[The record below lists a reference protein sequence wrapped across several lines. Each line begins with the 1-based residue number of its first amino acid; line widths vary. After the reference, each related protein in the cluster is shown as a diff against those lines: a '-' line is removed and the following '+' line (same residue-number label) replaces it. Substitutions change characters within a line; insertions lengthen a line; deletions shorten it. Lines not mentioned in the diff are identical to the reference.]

1 MFILETLNFVVD
13 ILKVPSVL
21 VGLIALIGLVAQKK
35 AFSDVVKGTIKT
47 ILGFIVL
54 GGGATVLVGSLN
66 PLGGMFEHAFNIQGI
81 IPNNEAIVSI
91 ALEKYGASTALI
103 MAFGMVANIVVAR
116 FTRLKYIFLTGH
128 HTFYMACMIG
138 VILTVAGFEGVGL
151 VFTGSLILGLVMAFF
166 PALAQ
171 RYMRRITGTD
181 DIAFGHFGTLGYV
194 LSGWI
199 GSLCGKGSRSTE
211 EMNLPKNLS
220 FLRESS
226 ISISLTMMIIYLIMA
241 VSAGRDYVEATF
253 SGGQNYLV
261 YAIIMAIT
269 FAAGVFIILQG
280 VRLILAEIVP
290 AFTGFSEKL
299 VPNARPALDCPV
311 VYPYAPNAVLI
322 GFLFSFLGG
331 LVGLFLLGQMK
342 LVLILPGVVPHFF
355 TGATAGV
362 FGNATGG
369 RRGAMIGA
377 FANGLLITFLPVLLL
392 PVLGAIGFANT
403 RSRML
408 TLAQSVFCWAT
419 WRVICR
425 RWLSRGWWWRY
436 SRYWWRTTCWPKT
449 KQRMPKRRKIAE
461 RKNERNR
468 NHPTGARH
476 SRRHAQILNPSWLW
490 SLWRQHVGSG
500 NSGGSVRRG
509 DENRPSRPGLA
520 GARLFR
526 AVERPCGPRVVQ
538 YPGD

>member
-1 MFILETLNFVVD
+1 MFIQETLKFVVD
-13 ILKVPSVL
+13 ILKVPAVL
-21 VGLIALIGLVAQKK
+21 VGVIALIGLLAQKK
-35 AFSDVVKGTIKT
+35 SFSDVVKGTVKT

-138 VILTVAGFEGVGL
+138 IILTVAGFEGVQL
-151 VFTGSLILGLVMAFF
+151 VFTGALTLGLVMAFF
-166 PALAQ
+166 PAIAQ
-171 RYMRRITGTD
+171 RYMRRITGND

-194 LSGWI
+194 LSGWL
-199 GSLCGKGSRSTE
+199 GSKVGKNSRSTE

-220 FLRESS
+220 FLRDSS
-226 ISISLTMMIIYLIMA
+226 ISISMTMIVIYLILA
-241 VSAGRDYVEATF
+241 ICAGQDYVESQL

-261 YAIIMAIT
+261 YSIIQAIT

-331 LVGLFLLGQMK
+331 LAGLFLLGQMK
-342 LVLILPGVVPHFF
+342 MVLILPGVVPHFF

-369 RRGAMIGA
+369 RRGAMLGA

-392 PVLGAIGFANT
+392 PVLGALGFANT
-403 RSRML
+403 TFSDADFGVVGIVLGNMARFL
-408 TLAQSVFCWAT
+408 TKEMIMVAIVAIFGLLVAHNF
-419 WRVICR
+419 
-425 RWLSRGWWWRY
+425 LG
-436 SRYWWRTTCWPKT
+436 
-449 KQRMPKRRKIAE
+449 KRKDAPA
-461 RKNERNR
+461 RNKEE
-468 NHPTGARH
+468 
-476 SRRHAQILNPSWLW
+476 SS
-490 SLWRQHVGSG
+490 
-500 NSGGSVRRG
+500 
-509 DENRPSRPGLA
+509 
-520 GARLFR
+520 
-526 AVERPCGPRVVQ
+526 
-538 YPGD
+538 

>member
-103 MAFGMVANIVVAR
+103 MAFGMVANIIVAR

-151 VFTGSLILGLVMAFF
+151 VFTGSLI
-166 PALAQ
+166 
-171 RYMRRITGTD
+171 
-181 DIAFGHFGTLGYV
+181 
-194 LSGWI
+194 
-199 GSLCGKGSRSTE
+199 GSKVGKGSRSTE

-220 FLRESS
+220 FLRDSS

-241 VSAGRDYVEATF
+241 VSAGREYVEATF

-331 LVGLFLLGQMK
+331 IVGLFICGQFSW
-342 LVLILPGVVPHFF
+342 VLILPGVVPHFF

-403 RSRML
+403 TFSDADFGAVGIVL
-408 TLAQSVFCWAT
+408 GNLARFLSPFAITGLVVVLFALLVAYNVFA
-419 WRVICR
+419 
-425 RWLSRGWWWRY
+425 
-436 SRYWWRTTCWPKT
+436 
-449 KQRMPKRRKIAE
+449 
-461 RKNERNR
+461 KNK
-468 NHPTGARH
+468 PA
-476 SRRHAQILNPSWLW
+476 
-490 SLWRQHVGSG
+490 SG
-500 NSGGSVRRG
+500 NAQ
-509 DENRPSRPGLA
+509 ENPGA
-520 GARLFR
+520 KS
-526 AVERPCGPRVVQ
+526 
-538 YPGD
+538 

>member
-1 MFILETLNFVVD
+1 MFIQETLKFVVD
-13 ILKVPSVL
+13 ILKVPSIL

-35 AFSDVVKGTIKT
+35 NFSDVVKGTVKT
-47 ILGFIVL
+47 ILGFLVL

-91 ALEKYGASTALI
+91 ALEKFGAPTALI
-103 MAFGMVANIVVAR
+103 MAFGMVANLIVAR
-116 FTRLKYIFLTGH
+116 FTRLKYVFLTGH
-128 HTFYMACMIG
+128 HTFYMACMIS
-138 VILTVAGFEGVGL
+138 VILTVAGFEGVSL
-151 VFTGSLILGLVMAFF
+151 VFTGSLTLGLIMAFF

-171 RYMRRITGTD
+171 RYMRKITGSD
-181 DIAFGHFGTLGYV
+181 DVAFGHFGTIGYV

-199 GSLCGKGSRSTE
+199 GSKVGKGSRSTE

-220 FLRESS
+220 FLRDSS
-226 ISISLTMMIIYLIMA
+226 ISISLTMIIIYLIMA
-241 VSAGRDYVEATF
+241 VFAGQVFVEATY
-253 SGGQNYLV
+253 SAGQNYLV

-290 AFTGFSEKL
+290 AFVGFSEKL

-331 LVGLFLLGQMK
+331 LVGLFLLGQMH

-369 RRGAMIGA
+369 RRGAMVGA
-377 FANGLLITFLPVLLL
+377 FANGVLITFLPVLLL
-392 PVLGAIGFANT
+392 PVLGALGFANAT
-403 RSRML
+403 FSDADFGVIGIL
-408 TLAQSVFCWAT
+408 LGNLARFMSKEGIMALIVGIFAVLVAWNYLGKKPVAEKEAT
-419 WRVICR
+419 E
-425 RWLSRGWWWRY
+425 
-436 SRYWWRTTCWPKT
+436 K
-449 KQRMPKRRKIAE
+449 
-461 RKNERNR
+461 
-468 NHPTGARH
+468 
-476 SRRHAQILNPSWLW
+476 
-490 SLWRQHVGSG
+490 
-500 NSGGSVRRG
+500 
-509 DENRPSRPGLA
+509 
-520 GARLFR
+520 
-526 AVERPCGPRVVQ
+526 
-538 YPGD
+538 

>member
-1 MFILETLNFVVD
+1 
-13 ILKVPSVL
+13 
-21 VGLIALIGLVAQKK
+21 
-35 AFSDVVKGTIKT
+35 
-47 ILGFIVL
+47 
-54 GGGATVLVGSLN
+54 
-66 PLGGMFEHAFNIQGI
+66 
-81 IPNNEAIVSI
+81 
-91 ALEKYGASTALI
+91 
-103 MAFGMVANIVVAR
+103 AFGMVANIVVAR

-220 FLRESS
+220 FLRDSS

-241 VSAGRDYVEATF
+241 VSAGREYVEATF

-403 RSRML
+403 TFSDADFGVIGIL
-408 TLAQSVFCWAT
+408 LGNLA
-419 WRVICR
+419 RY
-425 RWLSRGWWWRY
+425 LSPMAITGLVVALFALLVAY
-436 SRYWWRTTCWPKT
+436 NVLAKN
-449 KQRMPKRRKIAE
+449 KKANAE
-461 RKNERNR
+461 VQE
-468 NHPTGARH
+468 
-476 SRRHAQILNPSWLW
+476 
-490 SLWRQHVGSG
+490 
-500 NSGGSVRRG
+500 NSGAK
-509 DENRPSRPGLA
+509 E
-520 GARLFR
+520 
-526 AVERPCGPRVVQ
+526 
-538 YPGD
+538 